1 MVVSSNIVNLLKAMF
16 LTSHACSKLKSLDY
30 GAIRIEFVNF
40 LPLHLMVTYYLSL
53 LLFIIHWDILDNCK
67 VWTKSLMVMF
77 SASCKLVTSIF
88 HLD

>member
-1 MVVSSNIVNLLKAMF
+1 VVVSSNIVNLLKAMF

-77 SASCKLVTSIF
+77 SASCKLVTSII